1 MGRQISSNRR
11 TRPKT
16 RDEPASKQRQAR
28 HSSKKPIR
36 DLRKPDVA
44 DKEGTR
50 QPSRN
55 ILERG
60 FSKTVQAANK
70 QSSMPSSKMKRF
82 GEPQTTIRRRSAEP
96 MLATSSDRDDSD
108 ADDMSLFR
116 KKSAYESAH
125 TERAM
130 HQERRVDRSRDIDG
144 DTALDTSS
152 DTDDWNGDVQRES
165 QPALSD
171 DDHEDSLD
179 ISDENG
185 PLSALPAEKS
195 SYEEASTT
203 IQDVMTPTGRP
214 ERIDELKQAISERA
228 QQLAQWRR
236 NQPAAK
242 SRSELVT
249 ELLEMIC
256 AAYDYLLSLAQRFA
270 ELFPPTELVEFIEAN
285 ESPRPLVIRTNTLKV
300 RRQRLAMALIARG
313 MNVDPVGA
321 WSPVGLTVYQ
331 SEVPVGATP
340 EYLAG
345 YYMIQSASSFLPVM
359 ALAPREH
366 ERILDMAAAP
376 GGKATYIAQLLKGT
390 GMLFANDVN
399 RERCKALVANL
410 QRLGVPNAIVM
421 HLDGRTLS
429 QSANGSSSEH
439 GGFRHYFD
447 RVLLDAPCTGTGV
460 IAHDASIKHT
470 RDEASIHRSVY
481 LQKQLLLAAIDA
493 CNPRSATGGIVVYST
508 CSVLVDENE
517 QVVDYVIRKLGSR
530 VKVLPTGLPFGI
542 RGFTRFREKRFH
554 SSLAEARRYYPHV
567 HNMDG
572 FFVCKLRV
580 LAETPLPRQLS
591 ATASTESETSRQA
604 KRMKRSDWQTK
615 APVAA
620 ISSKQSRRTIE
631 QESMAN
637 TSLTAAETETQ
648 LNASSSSSSSV
659 SKDSVDHNTD
669 EPVMIRIE
677 PGPTRCVVRKSATR
691 SS

>member
-1 MGRQISSNRR
+1 
-11 TRPKT
+11 
-16 RDEPASKQRQAR
+16 
-28 HSSKKPIR
+28 
-36 DLRKPDVA
+36 
-44 DKEGTR
+44 
-50 QPSRN
+50 
-55 ILERG
+55 
-60 FSKTVQAANK
+60 
-70 QSSMPSSKMKRF
+70 
-82 GEPQTTIRRRSAEP
+82 

-152 DTDDWNGDVQRES
+152 DTDDWNGAVQRES
-165 QPALSD
+165 QSALSD

-256 AAYDYLLSLAQRFA
+256 AAYDYLPSLAQRFA

-554 SSLAEARRYYPHV
+554 SSLTEARRYYPHV

-615 APVAA
+615 ASVAA

-648 LNASSSSSSSV
+648 LNASSSSSSV